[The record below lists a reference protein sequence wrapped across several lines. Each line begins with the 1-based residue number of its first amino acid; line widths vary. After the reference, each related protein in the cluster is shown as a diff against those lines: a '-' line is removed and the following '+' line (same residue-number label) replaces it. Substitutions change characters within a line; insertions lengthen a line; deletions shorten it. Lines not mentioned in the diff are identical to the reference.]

1 MSPPVGLN
9 FPAIVV
15 LARDNITHFPAHAG
29 SSAQK
34 QKIVACGMDIRLI
47 SHGYAMKTVS
57 KALLVP
63 LLVLPLFAQVLKP
76 TPALPPD
83 NRLKADVLLVVAHPD
98 DETGVSAYLTKLL
111 DQHKRVEV
119 VYLTHGEAGHNNMG
133 PERGP
138 SLGAVRET
146 EVRHA
151 LATLGIDNVW
161 FLDGRD
167 TPSQNVLQSLA
178 QWHHGL
184 ALEEVVRMVR
194 LTRPEVIITWLPG
207 FFIGENHGD
216 HQASGVLATEAFDI
230 AGDAGI
236 FPAQLAAA
244 VKVNELS
251 QEGLQP
257 WQPKKIYYFSDAQDG
272 PFKDSGPTYA
282 TTEASPDHNLPYWQ
296 LAMNAFSFHLT
307 QYRNYIEGLSKKTP
321 AEQKSDWGDPVELIF
336 GKSLVGGSRT
346 GDVFEG
352 VTPAAIPFTRVIP
365 SGEASLASLE
375 LAGPWGFYDV
385 FRREHGLMQ
394 LPKAAVPEIAI
405 TQGQILQIP
414 LILRNNGATPQAITL
429 AVTAPQTWTV
439 LDFTSNFS
447 LAPGQSS
454 PVLVQVVTPAGET
467 STGQVKCRAENN
479 HQTIGEVELRAKLR
493 SGGLPQ

>member
-1 MSPPVGLN
+1 MFTMKISSM
-9 FPAIVV
+9 V
-15 LARDNITHFPAHAG
+15 L
-29 SSAQK
+29 
-34 QKIVACGMDIRLI
+34 LI
-47 SHGYAMKTVS
+47 SLFMM
-57 KALLVP
+57 P
-63 LLVLPLFAQVLKP
+63 LAAQVLKP
-76 TPALPPD
+76 VPALPPD
-83 NRLKADVLLVVAHPD
+83 NRLKADILLVVAHPD
-98 DETGVSAYLTKLL
+98 DETGASAYLAKLL

-178 QWHHGL
+178 NWHNGQ

-230 AGDAGI
+230 AADSAV

-244 VKVNELS
+244 TKINETLL
-251 QEGLQP
+251 EGLQP

-272 PFKDSGPTYA
+272 PFKDTGPTYT
-282 TTEASPDHNLPYWQ
+282 TTEISPTHNLPYWQ
-296 LAMNAFSFHLT
+296 MAMNAFSFHLT
-307 QYRNYIEGLSKKTP
+307 QYRSYIEGLARKTP

-346 GDVFEG
+346 ADVFEG
-352 VTPAAIPFTRVIP
+352 VTPAQIPLARLAP
-365 SGEASLASLE
+365 SSEEPARKSLD

-385 FRREHGLMQ
+385 FRREHGLTQ
-394 LPKAAVPEIAI
+394 LPKAAVPEIGI
-405 TQGQILQIP
+405 NHGETLQIP
-414 LILRNNGATPQAITL
+414 LVVRNNSTTPETIVVS
-429 AVTAPQTWTV
+429 VTAPPTWTV
-439 LDFTSNFS
+439 QDFTSSIS
-447 LAPGQSS
+447 LAAGESS
-454 PVLVQVVTPAGET
+454 PVLVQVTTPITDTNATE
-467 STGQVKCRAENN
+467 VKCRAESS
-479 HQTIGEVELRAKLR
+479 HRTIGEVELHVKLR
-493 SGGLPQ
+493 AGGLPQ